1 VSSTTATRSGFSSLK
16 ADTPE
21 DKLRSIVASLDRLGL
36 LDLASGFLEDEHQ
49 LEKLIKLAAS
59 DSSLELL
66 AKVESL
72 SRLVAKPDYRG
83 LENILTLVSETR
95 GSMGITKA
103 IELLRLLD
111 EKGLIDPLIGVLQ
124 DDQTFGKIIG
134 LLSDEKVLSLLAQ
147 RDKILGVIS
156 TLDYDKVHRLLD
168 ALNNT
173 PGIVEALTRLVELL
187 AELSR
192 RGVIDPL
199 IGLLQDEKMFGAIVN
214 LVASDQF
221 LELVQHSQKLFT
233 LLLNLAD
240 VDEELLNLITAMQTT
255 TFKRFLS
262 AFSSIGKEEP
272 KPVRG
277 VLGTMRQLGD
287 RDVSVGLGVV
297 FQFLAKL
304 GQEYTKEQ
312 TSSTKQT
319 TTSS

>member
-1 VSSTTATRSGFSSLK
+1 MSSPTATRSGSASLK
-16 ADTPE
+16 AATPE
-21 DKLRSIVASLDRLGL
+21 DKLRSIVALLDRLGL
-36 LDLASGFLEDEHQ
+36 LDLVSGFLEDEDQ
-49 LEKLIKLAAS
+49 LEKLFKLAAS
-59 DSSLELL
+59 DSSIELL
-66 AKVESL
+66 TKVESL
-72 SRLVAKPDYRG
+72 SRLVAKPDYPG
-83 LENILTLVSETR
+83 LEKILTLISETR
-95 GSMGITKA
+95 RSMAITRTV
-103 IELLRLLD
+103 ELLRLLD
-111 EKGLIDPLIGVLQ
+111 EKGLIDPLIGMLQ

-134 LLSDEKVLSLLAQ
+134 LLSDEKVLSILAQ
-147 RDKILGVIS
+147 KDKILGVIS
-156 TLDYDKVHRLLD
+156 TLDYDKVHRLLN

-173 PGIVEALTRLVELL
+173 PGIVEALTRLAELL

-214 LVASDQF
+214 LVASNQF
-221 LELVQHSQKLFT
+221 LELIQHSQKLFT

-272 KPVRG
+272 KPVKG
-277 VLGTMRQLGD
+277 VLGTMRELGD

-312 TSSTKQT
+312 NPPTKQST
-319 TTSS
+319 ASS

>member
-1 VSSTTATRSGFSSLK
+1 MSSTATRRVDSASPR
-16 ADTPE
+16 AATPE
-21 DKLRSIVASLDRLGL
+21 DKLHSIVASLDKLGL
-36 LDLASGFLEDEHQ
+36 LDVASGILEDENQ
-49 LEKLIKLAAS
+49 LEKILKLAAS

-66 AKVESL
+66 SKIESL
-72 SRLVAKPDYRG
+72 SRLAAKPDYRG
-83 LENILTLVSETR
+83 LENILTMVSEAR
-95 GSMGITKA
+95 GATAISRV

-111 EKGLIDPLIGVLQ
+111 ERGLIDPIIGILE
-124 DDQTFGKIIG
+124 DDQSFGKVIG

-156 TLDYDKVHRLLD
+156 ALDYDKVHRLLD

-173 PGIVEALTRLVELL
+173 PGVVEALTRLTELL

-192 RGVIDPL
+192 RGLIDPL
-199 IGLLQDEKMFGAIVN
+199 IGLLQDEKMFSAIVN
-214 LVASDQF
+214 LIVSDQF
-221 LELVQHSQKLFT
+221 LELIKHSQKLFT

-240 VDEELLNLITAMQTT
+240 VDEELLTLITAMQTT

-272 KPVRG
+272 KPVKG
-277 VLGTMRQLGD
+277 ALSTIRQLGD

-304 GQEYTKEQ
+304 GQEYTKDQ
-312 TSSTKQT
+312 NPQPDTSNP
-319 TTSS
+319 